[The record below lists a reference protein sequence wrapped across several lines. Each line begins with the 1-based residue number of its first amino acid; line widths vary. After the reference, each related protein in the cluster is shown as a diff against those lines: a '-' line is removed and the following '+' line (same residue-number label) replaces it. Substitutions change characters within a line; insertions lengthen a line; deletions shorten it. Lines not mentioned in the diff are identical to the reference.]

1 MMTGRSVTSEQLRQ
15 YEADFI
21 RDGGRIVEGRNVI
34 DGKLLTVD
42 ERRQYLDRAKQND
55 PWCRVMLE
63 YPLGA
68 DGWLDKGAA
77 YLELRMDPGIP
88 LRPPRGAGKR

>member
-1 MMTGRSVTSEQLRQ
+1 MMTGRSVTSAELAQ

-21 RDGGRIVEGRNVI
+21 RDGGRIVEGGKVI

-88 LRPPRGAGKR
+88 IPCPIPTGKR